1 MDMKNG
7 LTAALVV
14 GLGYFG
20 IKGIKD
26 RNYRKHL
33 VKEYGAEEG
42 CPKCG
47 DVEDYFIN
55 DCCDTPN
62 CFYCGDECYVRVN
75 NEGRPIN
82 EDHVVNCT
90 EHQCCTEFMGGS
102 RLYGAEEIPEY
113 EKYKG
118 NDLIIEPQTGDFL
131 RGKWVLYSWGQGSD
145 EYGNLYE
152 RKDGTLSPPYYGF
165 KEAYDTKEEAIKAN
179 PTAKVFGADSS
190 PFMYSLREQI
200 ACDSCGMNLN
210 ERHHFYHF
218 PEAVQKALGMKTPY
232 ICSYSDDPMCLI
244 DGFIGNVPDIDR
256 DMVSHWEDNKAESW
270 EADYNKPMPTQ
281 HWMSELAYVQRFIEN
296 LHDNYYSMIPEH
308 LHDSL
313 DKCYDIMDDMVKD
326 SRKAEAAE
334 IVEYECA
341 RCGGLGDLC
350 RGCSGLGADYPEE
363 FGSCD
368 LPEFPCPY
376 CDATG
381 KVTSNEKAKEFSRS
395 IGYQLERVG
404 EGMLG
409 FSLFPT
415 RMYHSKEKLEKIKA
429 HKEEI
434 MAQVANHYGLEP
446 AEIEEDFWWADRWE
460 RGHDEFIE
468 EVKATNGWGDPDI
481 LEKILNN
488 PEKWGGDEK
497 IR

>member
-1 MDMKNG
+1 MDMKDG
-7 LTAALVV
+7 LIAAAIV
-14 GLGYFG
+14 GLGYLG
-20 IKGIKD
+20 IKRVTNTDSWDGTTGNDFRKYNDMLISPKD
-26 RNYRKHL
+26 REDLLHYLSNAFRHEDELDDYYWTIEDAKRGAVSTINWFAIDKH
-33 VKEYGAEEG
+33 YGDVEQMRDKGFIALNRDAETEEEG

-102 RLYGAEEIPEY
+102 RLYG
-113 EKYKG
+113 
-118 NDLIIEPQTGDFL
+118 
-131 RGKWVLYSWGQGSD
+131 
-145 EYGNLYE
+145 
-152 RKDGTLSPPYYGF
+152 
-165 KEAYDTKEEAIKAN
+165 
-179 PTAKVFGADSS
+179 
-190 PFMYSLREQI
+190 
-200 ACDSCGMNLN
+200 
-210 ERHHFYHF
+210 
-218 PEAVQKALGMKTPY
+218 
-232 ICSYSDDPMCLI
+232 
-244 DGFIGNVPDIDR
+244 
-256 DMVSHWEDNKAESW
+256 
-270 EADYNKPMPTQ
+270 ADYNKPMPTQ

-481 LEKILNN
+481 LQKILNN